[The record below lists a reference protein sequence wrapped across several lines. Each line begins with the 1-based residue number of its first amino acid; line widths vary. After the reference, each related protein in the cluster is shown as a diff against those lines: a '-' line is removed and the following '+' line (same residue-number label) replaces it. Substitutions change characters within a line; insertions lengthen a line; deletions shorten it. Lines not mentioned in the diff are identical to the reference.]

1 MFVRLVKLIMIS
13 AFYIGRLDTP
23 LFAPG
28 VGMIGPMHLDARPIQ
43 FRKDLLVHDAH
54 RHPYIERLAVIY
66 MLKLGYGDQFGQRAG
81 GQWRLIFVMAL
92 MPWLRRYR
100 LDDGPSY
107 ENQDYAEEQID
118 ADVDSDKNSRV
129 VTKGN
134 GDGKDAPVGEVEQ
147 VVDTS
152 KLVDDDDDDDEL
164 SKTQAFLQKATAD
177 MDKEEAKRFV
187 EGLLFLA

>member
-1 MFVRLVKLIMIS
+1 MLVRLVKLIMIS

-28 VGMIGPMHLDARPIQ
+28 VGMVGPMHLDAHPIQ

-54 RHPYIERLAVIY
+54 RHPYIERLSVIY
-66 MLKLGYGDQFGQRAG
+66 LLKLRYGEQFGHRAG
-81 GQWRLIFVMAL
+81 GQWRLIFVIAL

-107 ENQDYAEEQID
+107 EDQDDYAEERID
-118 ADVDSDKNSRV
+118 ADIAKGENSHVDTVDKNEEP
-129 VTKGN
+129 
-134 GDGKDAPVGEVEQ
+134 PVNLVDQ
-147 VVDTS
+147 IVDTS
-152 KLVDDDDDDDEL
+152 TLVGDGDEL
-164 SKTQAFLQKATAD
+164 SRVKVFLQKATANMGKD
-177 MDKEEAKRFV
+177 EAKTFM

>member
-1 MFVRLVKLIMIS
+1 MLVRLVKLIMIS

-28 VGMIGPMHLDARPIQ
+28 VGMIGPMHLDAHPIQ

-66 MLKLGYGDQFGQRAG
+66 MLKLRYGEQFGQRAG

-107 ENQDYAEEQID
+107 EDQDDYAEGPVD
-118 ADVDSDKNSRV
+118 ADVDRGEHSRFV
-129 VTKGN
+129 SNTN
-134 GDGKDAPVGEVEQ
+134 DKDAPAPVVDH

-152 KLVDDDDDDDEL
+152 EDDEL
-164 SKTQAFLQKATAD
+164 LKTRVFLQKATAN
-177 MDKEEAKRFV
+177 MDKKEAKRFV
-187 EGLLFLA
+187 EGLLFLT

>member
-1 MFVRLVKLIMIS
+1 MLVRLVKLVMIS

-28 VGMIGPMHLDARPIQ
+28 VGMIGPMHLDAHPIQ

-54 RHPYIERLAVIY
+54 RHPYMERLSVIY
-66 MLKLGYGDQFGQRAG
+66 LLKLRYGEQFGHRAG
-81 GQWRLIFVMAL
+81 GQWRLIFVIAL

-107 ENQDYAEEQID
+107 EDQTYAEERI
-118 ADVDSDKNSRV
+118 DVDTGKGENSH
-129 VTKGN
+129 VTSMDN
-134 GDGKDAPVGEVEQ
+134 DEDPPVNLVNH

-152 KLVDDDDDDDEL
+152 TLEGDGDEM
-164 SKTQAFLQKATAD
+164 SKVRVFLQKATANMGKD
-177 MDKEEAKRFV
+177 EAKSFV
-187 EGLLFLA
+187 EGLMFLA

>member
-1 MFVRLVKLIMIS
+1 MLVRLVKLIMIS

-28 VGMIGPMHLDARPIQ
+28 VGMIGPLHLDAHPIQ

-54 RHPYIERLAVIY
+54 RHPYIERLSVIY
-66 MLKLGYGDQFGQRAG
+66 MLKLRYGEQFGHRAG
-81 GQWRLIFVMAL
+81 GQWRLIFVIAL

-107 ENQDYAEEQID
+107 EDQEDYAEERID
-118 ADVDSDKNSRV
+118 ADLDNGENSHL
-129 VTKGN
+129 KSLDNDQGL
-134 GDGKDAPVGEVEQ
+134 PVNLDDH

-152 KLVDDDDDDDEL
+152 TLVGGGDEL
-164 SKTQAFLQKATAD
+164 SKVKVFLQKATANMGKD
-177 MDKEEAKRFV
+177 EAKSFV